1 MAITT
6 LNNRS
11 INRSDTA
18 SSGQLWTATSA
29 TASDFQAVSAG
40 KIGQVLQATF
50 TGTQTIDAATTWT
63 DVTSLS
69 QAITPAATSSKVLI
83 IWSVNVGS
91 TSDAATRLLRA
102 STAIAVGDAA
112 SARGQASTDGSA
124 RNNAEAITHTMM
136 WLDSPSTTSATT
148 YKIQAVGGS
157 TTINMSD
164 NDSDSFD
171 YYRTVSTLTLKEIL
185 A

>member
-69 QAITPAATSSKVLI
+69 QAITPVATSSKVLI
-83 IWSVNVGS
+83 IWSVNVGA

-171 YYRTVSTLTLKEIL
+171 YYRTV
-185 A
+185 

>member
-6 LNNRS
+6 LNLRAF
-11 INRSDTA
+11 NRSDTA
-18 SSGQLWTATSA
+18 SSGQVVTATSA
-29 TASDFQAVSAG
+29 TAMDFQAAGG

-50 TGTQTIDAATTWT
+50 TGTQTIDAATTFT

-69 QAITPAATSSKVLI
+69 QAITPVATSSKVLI

-91 TSDAATRLLRA
+91 SSDAATRLLRTT
-102 STAIAVGDAA
+102 TAIAVGDAA

-171 YYRTVSTLTLKEIL
+171 YYRTVSTLTLMEIL